1 MTTNAATIGF
11 QIARVQQ
18 QIIVLEH
25 QQSLLIM
32 RDKQKLQELKKT
44 LQTLRQNYDIDL
56 ED

>member
-11 QIARVQQ
+11 QLARVQQ
-18 QIIVLEH
+18 QIIELEN
-25 QQSLLIM
+25 QQSLLLT
-32 RDKQKLQELKKT
+32 RDKQKLQDLRKT

>member
-18 QIIVLEH
+18 QIIELEY
-25 QQSLLIM
+25 QQSLLLTQ
-32 RDKQKLQELKKT
+32 DKQKLEALRKT